1 MTNNGKRNASAIYV
15 NVIRQLSVYVVCFKY
30 SQNTTHEHG
39 NNGEIVKYVY
49 FFEAATH
56 KRTRTGQ
63 RILQEAYDARV

>member
-1 MTNNGKRNASAIYV
+1 MTNNEKRNASAIYI
-15 NVIRQLSVYVVCFKY
+15 NVIRQQSVYVVCFKY
-30 SQNTTHEHG
+30 SQNTTHKHG

-56 KRTRTGQ
+56 KTRTGQ